1 MGKYFK
7 VVDFVDLSFNFR
19 SVGLNT
25 TFKFYER
32 SYHANTYE
40 ENIWK
45 SNCYIESTWTPLVPG
60 SLNIEDWRLKKY
72 FVHVVE
78 TGETFGE
85 APDAC
90 KDLC

>member
-32 SYHANTYE
+32 SYHANTDE

-45 SNCYIESTWTPLVPG
+45 SNCYIDSTWVPLVQG
-60 SLNIEDWRLKKY
+60 SLNMEDWRLKKY